1 MDMSI
6 LSTTAIIT
14 SVVSSVIAF
23 EAGRKYHIAKQREAG
38 RLRQLWIKELTP
50 DPTPTPT
57 PTPAPTPI
65 EVLPVRTQ
73 EKPKRRGKRRFPV
86 RMAAKLYNSGMSVQ
100 QVAKVVG
107 WSYPTTRQR
116 LKSVI
121 ALRRRGRPEG
131 VSVK

>member
-23 EAGRKYHIAKQREAG
+23 EAGRKYHIAKQREAE

-50 DPTPTPT
+50 DPA
-57 PTPAPTPI
+57 PAPI

-73 EKPKRRGKRRFPV
+73 EQPKRRGKRRFPV